1 MAAYRADI
9 EIGVRGI
16 QQLQAVTKQINSLS
30 TNVDSVNK
38 SLAGATQTINAY
50 NANLAKAAATLNKV
64 NAGTIAEV
72 DAVRQYVQA
81 LGQANAARDRQN
93 KLIQQQI
100 ALQRKAV
107 PTANAG
113 FGVQGPAL
121 PPNQRSNQNFGAGF
135 GSAASNA
142 IIGGAFPLLFGQ
154 GAGAAIGGGLGGAL
168 GGAFGGT
175 LGFGLSLVGTA
186 IGQAIDDAQKLNV
199 ELIGLNN
206 NLSSTGDTSRTTA
219 ADVSQLASQLGIAKD
234 EALKLVSAFSEFDS
248 ASVREALAASFG
260 AVGGEEAF
268 NALAA
273 AIDNKSTLEAI
284 VKLRDTITDSQAKE
298 ALKQL
303 EINGS
308 ATANIFLQERLIK
321 LQEEKLLKQAQ
332 EVTLLDRILAGFAA
346 LGAQG
351 QFIDPATFGKERAED
366 IVKSAANRRKAQ
378 QQALE
383 DTRKFLLEVNR
394 LNERFTAK
402 TPRAKAAPKGPEDR
416 TVSLRADLD
425 ALRAIGEAEDRIRD
439 LRFTGQD
446 ALAVS
451 EQKLKTLADIERDR
465 IKQIRQANFATEKAV
480 INEIARERSIQAQR
494 VAADELREIES
505 DRVQKA
511 IEAKNA
517 IQEAVQPI
525 LEVGIQQRNQLEDA
539 KKFNQL
545 VREGI
550 LPAEAERLINFER
563 LVQSELQS
571 LDTTIARNE
580 ARVTELETEVQALEV
595 KADAVALEK
604 GVTDEIF
611 AQIQARGG
619 NINKIKEEI
628 DALRARRDA
637 IAGAAA
643 AGPGAAPSTRDRLQN
658 EIGQLQGQLNQL
670 VDPVNQL
677 VTGAQAI
684 GDAFAQSFR
693 DIISG
698 TVPVQQ
704 ALSNFFKQIASSFL
718 DNAAQIIA
726 AQLQIFVLQQVL
738 GFIGAAGSGGG
749 FGSSSVTLPGLEGA
763 GALSSGSL
771 LPGGAFA
778 EGGFVTGPT
787 RALIGEGGSDEYVIP
802 ANKMAG
808 AMQRYNAG
816 VRGDAVLKGASSTE
830 QTGGFA
836 LINQPTQINISG
848 GVMQF
853 NDTNYIRQDQVPAIV
868 DQASRAGEARA
879 LRKLQQSPSARRKI
893 GM

>member
-9 EIGVRGI
+9 EIGVKGI
-16 QQLQAVTKQINSLS
+16 QQLQAVTKQINTLS
-30 TNVDSVNK
+30 VGVDSVNK
-38 SLAGATQTINAY
+38 SLSGATQSINNY

-64 NAGTIAEV
+64 NAGTIAEA

-100 ALQRKAV
+100 NLQRKAI
-107 PTANAG
+107 PTTNAG

-121 PPNQRSNQNFGAGF
+121 PPGQRGNQNFGAGF

-186 IGQAIDDAQKLNV
+186 IGQAIDDAQKLNA

-219 ADVSQLASQLGIAKD
+219 SDVSKLASQLGIAKD

-308 ATANIFLQERLIK
+308 ASANIFLQERLIK
-321 LQEEKLLKQAQ
+321 LQEEKLIKQAQ
-332 EVTLLDRILAGFAA
+332 EVTLLDRILASFAA
-346 LGAQG
+346 IGAQG
-351 QFIDPATFGKERAED
+351 QFVDPALFGRERAQD
-366 IVKSAANRRKAQ
+366 IIKSAADRKKAQ
-378 QQALE
+378 QQALQ

-416 TVSLRADLD
+416 TVSLLADLD

-451 EQKLKTLADIERDR
+451 EQRTKTLADIERDR
-465 IKQIRQANFATEKAV
+465 VKQLQQANFATEKAA
-480 INEIARERSIQAQR
+480 INEIAKERAIQAQR
-494 VAADELREIES
+494 LAADELRGIEF

-511 IEAKNA
+511 IEEKNVLD
-517 IQEAVQPI
+517 EAVQPI
-525 LEVGIQQRNQLEDA
+525 KDVAAEQKAQLEDA
-539 KKFNQL
+539 QRFNRL

-563 LVQSELQS
+563 LVASQIKSIDLELQ
-571 LDTTIARNE
+571 LKETRA
-580 ARVTELETEVQALEV
+580 TELADQVRLLEA
-595 KADAVALEK
+595 KESQ
-604 GVTDEIF
+604 TDEVL
-611 AQIQARGG
+611 AEIQARGLS
-619 NINKIKEEI
+619 INKIEEEI
-628 DALRARRDA
+628 DALRARRKA
-637 IAGAAA
+637 ISGAAA
-643 AGPGAAPSTRDRLQN
+643 AGPGAAPTNRERLQN

-670 VDPVNQL
+670 VDPINQITL
-677 VTGAQAI
+677 AAQGI
-684 GDAFAQSFR
+684 SDAFASSFR
-693 DIISG
+693 EIISG

-704 ALSNFFKQIASSFL
+704 ALSNFFNNIAASFL

-726 AQLQIFVLQQVL
+726 AQLQIFVLQQLL
-738 GFIGAAGSGGG
+738 GFIGGAAGSSAG

-771 LPGGAFA
+771 FPGGAFA

-787 RALIGEGGSDEYVIP
+787 KAIIGEGGSDEYVIP

-816 VRGDAVLKGASSTE
+816 VRGEAVLKGASSTE
-830 QTGGFA
+830 QSGGFA